1 MLQLCNPKNK
11 VLNKEIKKPS
21 LDKPG
26 EKISINLAFKN
37 NDIRVNVMPVLSKA
51 DKASKQTAQDS
62 EIELGIKRERN
73 QIIEA
78 HLVKQMKTNKTMM
91 YNDLV

>member
-11 VLNKEIKKPS
+11 VLNKEVKKPT
-21 LDKPG
+21 LDKPD

-51 DKASKQTAQDS
+51 EKA
-62 EIELGIKRERN
+62 
-73 QIIEA
+73 
-78 HLVKQMKTNKTMM
+78 VK
-91 YNDLV
+91 